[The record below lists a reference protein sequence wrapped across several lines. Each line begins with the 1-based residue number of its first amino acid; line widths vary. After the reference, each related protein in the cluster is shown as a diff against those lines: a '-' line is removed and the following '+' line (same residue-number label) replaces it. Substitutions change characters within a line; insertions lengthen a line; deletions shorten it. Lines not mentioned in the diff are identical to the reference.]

1 MIRQLLIATSNEGKF
16 KEMKEFFKTQHFFD
30 IVSLKDVGIT
40 DTPDEPFETVEFN
53 ACQKAKFYGDKSGLL
68 TLADDG
74 GLFIEALGGWPG
86 VKAARIADSEEARQN
101 LVLEKLKNEKNRK
114 ATVKGAWVVY
124 DPVELTYFTST
135 GSVDIEIAESAS
147 NGAGGFGYDPIFY
160 YPPKQKTFS
169 EMSMQEKNEISHR
182 GKGLTKL
189 EYHFKKQYGAK
200 NIVVPCALVIQDGK
214 LLMQKRNDPHRP
226 DYHEKWEF
234 PGGGVDFKETILE
247 NVVREVKEETGLI
260 VEPIKLLQHI
270 AVEWQEYPTFSYQ
283 VYLIPYVCKIVGGEL
298 KPRDQEVLEAKWF
311 SLEDVL
317 NYPLVGENARMYKQF
332 LPELQQVIKENN
344 L

>member
-1 MIRQLLIATSNEGKF
+1 MKRELLIATSNEGKF

-30 IVSLKDVGIT
+30 IVSLREVGIV
-40 DTPDEPFETVEFN
+40 DTPDEPFETVELN
-53 ACQKAKFYGDKSGLL
+53 AYQKAKFYGDRSGLL

-86 VKAARIADSEEARQN
+86 VQAARVADSDTLRQE
-101 LVLEKLKNEKNRK
+101 LVLTKMKVQTNRK
-114 ATVKGAWVVY
+114 AIVKGAWVVY
-124 DPVELTYFTST
+124 DPIEKTYFTTT
-135 GSVDIEIAESAS
+135 GDVNIEIANTPTGE
-147 NGAGGFGYDPIFY
+147 NGFGYDPIFY
-160 YPPKQKTFS
+160 YPQKQKTFAQ
-169 EMSMQEKNEISHR
+169 MSLQEKNEISHR
-182 GKGLTKL
+182 SKGLTKL
-189 EYHFKKQYGAK
+189 EYHFKKQYGPK
-200 NIVVPCALVIQDGK
+200 NIVVPCALVIQDRK

-234 PGGGVDFKETILE
+234 PGGGVDFKETVLE
-247 NVVREVKEETGLI
+247 NVVREVKEETGLE

-283 VYLIPYVCKIVGGEL
+283 VYLIPYVCRIIGGEI

-311 SLEDVL
+311 ELDDVL
-317 NYPLVGENARMYKQF
+317 KYPLVGENATMYKEF
-332 LPELQQVIKENN
+332 LSELQKVITENN